1 LAACDL
7 LCVPSS
13 QESFGGVYTEAWSFG
28 KPVIGGKAP
37 AIADVITDGKDGFL
51 VSQDPAEIAD
61 RILYLL
67 DHPTE
72 AAAMGQAGKTKVE
85 AKYTWPKLAEKTMQ
99 VYRHVCG

>member
-1 LAACDL
+1 
-7 LCVPSS
+7 
-13 QESFGGVYTEAWSFG
+13 
-28 KPVIGGKAP
+28 
-37 AIADVITDGKDGFL
+37 VITDGKDGFL

-72 AAAMGQAGKTKVE
+72 AAAMGQAGKAKVE